1 MKDKIQEFIDND
13 INPALE
19 AHGGFIE
26 IVEFDSETNDIYVK
40 MGGGCQGC
48 AVAAK
53 TLYGQVEAFM
63 REEFPELG
71 EIHDTTNHEAGET
84 PYFEKSE

>member
-1 MKDKIQEFIDND
+1 
-13 INPALE
+13 
-19 AHGGFIE
+19 
-26 IVEFDSETNDIYVK
+26 